1 MKVQGWLIAYFPI
14 GTSCAKAY
22 ISSISTHLSKG
33 LGFVF
38 FSNFL
43 LLMIIWISCL
53 VAICENVSITLY
65 ILVVGIFE
73 VCEDLVLNLCIVP

>member
-1 MKVQGWLIAYFPI
+1 MRVQGWLIAYFSI

-22 ISSISTHLSKG
+22 IYLSTYLSKG
-33 LGFVF
+33 FGFCF

-43 LLMIIWISCL
+43 LLMILWIRCL
-53 VAICENVSITLY
+53 VAVCENVSITLY